1 MIQLFWLHRLTQREL
16 LPTMLGYPNTKQSHM
31 DAATRYMKKKMKKL
45 IKALENIWHKKRKKN
60 EIVEKVLEQGANRL
74 ALSLLMMSG
83 YEQSEVANNGASA
96 SGVPNPTAE
105 DDISEIAPLLRRRRR
120 ELILL

>member
-1 MIQLFWLHRLTQREL
+1 M
-16 LPTMLGYPNTKQSHM
+16 
-31 DAATRYMKKKMKKL
+31 
-45 IKALENIWHKKRKKN
+45 
-60 EIVEKVLEQGANRL
+60 LEQGANRL

-105 DDISEIAPLLRRRRR
+105 DDISEIAPLLRR
-120 ELILL
+120 